1 MDNQSSVSEFLLLK
15 FSAIRE
21 LQILHFIIF
30 LIFYLTTVSGNLL
43 IFSAV
48 AFDHRLH
55 TPLYFFLM
63 NLAIQDL
70 GSISVII
77 PKYLINLFTNDRH
90 ISYSG
95 CVTQVLLFIFFVGS
109 DVALLTVM
117 AYDRYV
123 AICNPLQY
131 ERIMNRRAC
140 KQMALAAWFA
150 ALLNAIL
157 HTGGTFGT
165 PLCSNVVN
173 QFFCEIPQ
181 IVRLACSDLHQIE
194 MGATVFSIVIWFDCF
209 TFIIVSYVE
218 IFTAVL
224 KMPSVLGRKKA
235 FSTCVPHLTVVSMF
249 SLTVCLAYLK
259 PTSSTPSS
267 LDFIVTIM
275 YAVFPPMLNPLIYSM
290 RNKEIKVALS
300 RLLSLKS
307 SSDKSFC
314 LCLR

>member
-1 MDNQSSVSEFLLLK
+1 MENQSSVSEFLLLE
-15 FSAIRE
+15 FSAIPE
-21 LQILHFIIF
+21 LQILHFILF

-63 NLAIQDL
+63 NLAIQDM
-70 GSISVII
+70 GSVSVII
-77 PKYLINLFTNDRH
+77 PKYLINSLKNDRH

-95 CVTQVLLFIFFVGS
+95 CVTQILLFLFFLGS
-109 DVALLTVM
+109 DLALLTVM

-131 ERIMNRRAC
+131 ERVMNRRAC
-140 KQMALAAWFA
+140 QQMVLGAWLA

-157 HTGGTFGT
+157 QTGGTFGT

-181 IVRLACSDLHQIE
+181 ILRLACSDLYQFE
-194 MGATVFSIVIWFDCF
+194 MGATVFSTVIWLGCF
-209 TFIIVSYVE
+209 IYIIVSYVE

-249 SLTVCLAYLK
+249 SVTACLAYLK

-267 LDFIVTIM
+267 LDLVVTIL
-275 YAVFPPMLNPLIYSM
+275 YSVFPPMLNPLIYSL
-290 RNKEIKVALS
+290 RNKEIKLALS
-300 RLLSLKS
+300 RLLNISIKY
-307 SSDKSFC
+307 K
-314 LCLR
+314 